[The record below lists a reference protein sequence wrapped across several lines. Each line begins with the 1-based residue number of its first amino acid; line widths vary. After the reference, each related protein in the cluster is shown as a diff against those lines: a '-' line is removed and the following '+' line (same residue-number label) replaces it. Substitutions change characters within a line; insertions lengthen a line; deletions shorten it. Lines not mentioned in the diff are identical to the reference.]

1 MVSMRCGPR
10 YVTILQKGVWSLSA
24 RLVATHPTRVFTAY
38 PPVRPRDSARDLLKD
53 NPAPVRYASEP
64 RISNGHE

>member
-1 MVSMRCGPR
+1 MRCRPR
-10 YVTILQKGVWSLSA
+10 YVTIIQKGVWSSLSA
-24 RLVATHPTRVFTAY
+24 RLVATHATRVFTVY
-38 PPVRPRDSARDLLKD
+38 PPVRTRDSARDLLKD